1 MTRVGL
7 AKGVLEVAGAFRD
20 DDDFDDVLVMRAEM
34 ERFFSHLP
42 RWKKPSAV
50 FEKAWKPLCDV
61 HECPEHFIV
70 LMDLAGVDENEVEV
84 TLHGRVLNIRGRRN
98 PIRPAGVKNTY
109 LLEIS
114 FGHFERTFELP
125 ADIDPEGTRAVYRRG
140 FLEIY
145 LPKRRGQNLRN
156 VDISEE

>member
-1 MTRVGL
+1 M
-7 AKGVLEVAGAFRD
+7 AGAFRD
-20 DDDFDDVLVMRAEM
+20 DDDFDEVVVMRAEM

-61 HECPEHFIV
+61 YECPDHFMV
-70 LMDLAGVDENEVEV
+70 LMDLAGVDENAVEV
-84 TLHGRVLNIRGRRN
+84 TLHGRVLRIRGRRN

-109 LLEIS
+109 LLEI
-114 FGHFERTFELP
+114 GYGEFERTFELP

-140 FLEIY
+140 FLEIH
-145 LPKRRGQNLRN
+145 LPKRERQNLRS
-156 VDISEE
+156 VDVCEE

>member
-1 MTRVGL
+1 M
-7 AKGVLEVAGAFRD
+7 AGAFRNG
-20 DDDFDDVLVMRAEM
+20 DDFDEVVVMRAEM

-61 HECPEHFIV
+61 YECADHFMV
-70 LMDLAGVDENEVEV
+70 LVDLAGVDENQVEV

-98 PIRPAGVKNTY
+98 PIRPAGAQNTY

-114 FGHFERTFELP
+114 YGEFERSFELP

-140 FLEIY
+140 FLEIC
-145 LPKRRGQNLRN
+145 LPKRKRRNLRS
-156 VDISEE
+156 VDICEE